1 MKLFSA
7 LLISS
12 TSAACPGT
20 SPDIAITGGNGSWVP
35 KRNRDGIIIEGN
47 FVIECENGAA
57 TPAVAKCRSGKKWV
71 TKGYEPAHCFEYP
84 DMPDFLE
91 SEEMMGEDTA
101 IRCQIAGERGSGGR
115 TAEPRPA
122 GKAMKEAYQTLYVES
137 LKYLEGYA
145 RALTESDGICRNSDN
160 TMTQTNTHTYG
171 GPEYMCIMDRR
182 DMRVLVKHIYFILYH
197 PIKARRCFHGRE
209 DVGWMYGVDGSLAD
223 TPVAKWMKEAGR
235 KSLSEFYK
243 DEGQVPNAEVRKYGE
258 IYAENFSKQ
267 VTGNDMQ
274 VPDAFPFD
282 ITANALPNLWSSAGW
297 VPMYAWDS
305 DRNKKNFI
313 KTRGS
318 YGYAEVLGHWGLI
331 RIDSINRVPVGAEI
345 GMVNQGIDTF
355 YPFHNHA
362 IPEIYYT
369 IRKPKCLNEFN
380 NFAIRENN
388 PLLKTLS
395 ETDHMREVQFD
406 GSHEDADHFWVPTSP
421 KVDDLIYFHE
431 NTIHAFEINGED
443 CHDEPEEKAIV
454 TVWARSMAH
463 DRRNDYGTTLLCES
477 DAEPETPAMK
487 DDLWRCDLTKTKW
500 RRSARS
506 VHNPF
511 EFNHH

>member
-1 MKLFSA
+1 M
-7 LLISS
+7 
-12 TSAACPGT
+12 GT
-20 SPDIAITGGNGSWVP
+20 I
-35 KRNRDGIIIEGN
+35 
-47 FVIECENGAA
+47 C
-57 TPAVAKCRSGKKWV
+57 KCRMRSRLIL
-71 TKGYEPAHCFEYP
+71 PQ
-84 DMPDFLE
+84 M
-91 SEEMMGEDTA
+91 
-101 IRCQIAGERGSGGR
+101 R
-115 TAEPRPA
+115 
-122 GKAMKEAYQTLYVES
+122 YQTC
-137 LKYLEGYA
+137 G
-145 RALTESDGICRNSDN
+145 
-160 TMTQTNTHTYG
+160 
-171 GPEYMCIMDRR
+171 
-182 DMRVLVKHIYFILYH
+182 RVLDGCQCTHGTVIGTKRILL
-197 PIKARRCFHGRE
+197 KRE
-209 DVGWMYGVDGSLAD
+209 
-223 TPVAKWMKEAGR
+223 EAMDML
-235 KSLSEFYK
+235 KLL
-243 DEGQVPNAEVRKYGE
+243 
-258 IYAENFSKQ
+258 
-267 VTGNDMQ
+267 VTG
-274 VPDAFPFD
+274 
-282 ITANALPNLWSSAGW
+282 
-297 VPMYAWDS
+297 
-305 DRNKKNFI
+305 
-313 KTRGS
+313 
-318 YGYAEVLGHWGLI
+318 VLFE
-331 RIDSINRVPVGAEI
+331 SINRVPVGAEI